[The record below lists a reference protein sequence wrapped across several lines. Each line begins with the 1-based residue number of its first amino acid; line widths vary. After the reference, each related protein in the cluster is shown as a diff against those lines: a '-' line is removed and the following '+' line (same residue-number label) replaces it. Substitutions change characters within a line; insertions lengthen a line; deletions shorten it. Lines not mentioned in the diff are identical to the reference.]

1 VSTVER
7 PLRRIVPPERVVVHA
22 TDLGGVAVLKHGDLY
37 LLTDSFGDI
46 HRDSRGLGLYR
57 GDTRV
62 LACSVLRVDGT
73 RPALL
78 RGDVD
83 ENFRST
89 IQLTNPE
96 VRRDP
101 GDKMAVDRSLA
112 RQSLG
117 FTRDRIVGAALRET
131 LSVANFTEH
140 PEHVTVELAL
150 GADAADIFEIRG
162 YGREKAGPALP
173 VLVGED
179 RLAFGHV
186 GRDGLLRR
194 TQVAFD
200 GAEVVAV
207 DDLPESARVPG
218 AALVLR
224 WRLDVEPGGRVELGW
239 TIWADEASVP
249 AETAALGRP
258 ALELTL
264 DPEPPPVVDVTEG
277 TAAYDAWRTG
287 MARVGS
293 DNELLDRLIE
303 RSVADLRLLL
313 NDGPRPG
320 EHYLAAGVPWFAT
333 LFGRDALIASYE
345 SIAFRPDLAV
355 ATLEVLAARQAVV
368 DDPRT
373 DAEPGKILHEVRTG
387 EMARTGE
394 LPFACY
400 YGSVDATPL
409 WLILLGETHDWT
421 GDDALVERLW
431 PNALAALNWID
442 RYGDLDGDGFV
453 EYRRRAERGLIN
465 QGWKDST
472 DAIRDRNGRTAEPP
486 TALAEVQGYVHDAK
500 RRMSRLARHRGE
512 PDLADRLDRE
522 ADELRT
528 RFNEAFWMK
537 DGSRFAMALDRDKRP
552 MDALA
557 SNMGQAL
564 WGGIVDPARASAV
577 IGQLSGPAL
586 DSGWGVRTYAAGQPG
601 YNPLGYHT
609 GTVWP
614 HDNALIVAGIKRYG
628 FDLEASAL
636 AGRIFE
642 AAQRFPD
649 LRLPELYCGFD
660 RREVGVPVPYP
671 VACSPQAW
679 SAAASLLL
687 VRTMT
692 GARANAAAR
701 TLELIRPHLPNWLG
715 KLTISDMRIGDA
727 SVDLLFHRWRG
738 TTSAEVL
745 RKSGDLEVTIR
756 V

>member
-22 TDLGGVAVLKHGDLY
+22 TDLGGVGVLKHGDLY
-37 LLTDSFGDI
+37 LLTDPFGDI

-62 LACSVLRVDGT
+62 LACSVLHVGGT
-73 RPALL
+73 RPTLL
-78 RGDVD
+78 RGDID

-89 IQLTNPE
+89 IQLTNAE

-101 GDKMAVDRSLA
+101 GDKMAADRSLA

-117 FTRDRIVGAALRET
+117 FTRDRILGGALRET
-131 LSVANFTEH
+131 LTVANFTEH
-140 PEHVTVELAL
+140 PETVTVDLSL
-150 GADAADIFEIRG
+150 GVDAADIFEIRG
-162 YGREKAGPALP
+162 YHREVTGSALP
-173 VLVGED
+173 VVVGPD
-179 RLAFGHV
+179 RLAFGHL

-194 TQVAFD
+194 TQVAF
-200 GAEVVAV
+200 GAAEVIATA
-207 DDLPESARVPG
+207 DLPESARVAG

-224 WRLDVEPGGRVELGW
+224 WRLAVEPGGRVELGW
-239 TIWADEASVP
+239 TVWADEAPV
-249 AETAALGRP
+249 ADEADAGRK
-258 ALELTL
+258 LTI
-264 DPEPPPVVDVTEG
+264 DPGPPPVVDEADG
-277 TAAYDAWRTG
+277 TTAYEAWRAG
-287 MARVGS
+287 MAAVES

-313 NDGPRPG
+313 NDGPRPD
-320 EHYLAAGVPWFAT
+320 ERYLAAGVPWFAT
-333 LFGRDALIASYE
+333 LFGRDAIIAAYE
-345 SIAFRPDLAV
+345 AIAFRPDLAV
-355 ATLEVLAARQAVV
+355 ATLEILAARQAVV

-387 EMARTGE
+387 EMCRTGE
-394 LPFACY
+394 LPFAAY

-421 GDDALVERLW
+421 GDDALVDRLW
-431 PNALAALNWID
+431 PNALAALSWID

-453 EYRRRAERGLIN
+453 EYRRRAETGLIN

-472 DAIRDRNGRTAEPP
+472 DAIRDREGRTAEPP
-486 TALAEVQGYVHDAK
+486 VALAEVQGYVHDAK
-500 RRMSRLARHRGE
+500 RRMARLARHRGE
-512 PDLADRLDRE
+512 AELADRLDGE
-522 ADELRT
+522 ADRLRS
-528 RFNEAFWMK
+528 RFNEAFWMA
-537 DGSRFAMALDRDKRP
+537 DGSRYAMALDRDKRP

-577 IGQLSGPAL
+577 VGQLSGPAL

-609 GTVWP
+609 GSVWP

-660 RREVGVPVPYP
+660 RRDVGVPVPYP

-687 VRTMT
+687 VRTMF
-692 GARANAAAR
+692 GARANAAGR
-701 TLELIRPHLPNWLG
+701 TLELVRPHLPTWLG
-715 KLTISDMRIGDA
+715 KLTVTNMRIGDA